1 MPHQLNWQEICQM
14 IPKRK
19 ADAQKGDFG
28 RLLCITGSRNMPG
41 ACLLSTQAALRGGAG
56 LVTVAT
62 APENPMRL
70 AAAAPEAMWLPLETD
85 EAGFLRSSDQN
96 RKTLEKQLSR
106 ANAVLLGCGL
116 GVTEETRRLVHWVLE
131 QTVCPV
137 VLDADGLN
145 CAVSCIELSRRT
157 GKDWILTPHPGE
169 MARLTG
175 RSIPQIQENRVET
188 ATQFAAAYPVTLA
201 LKGAGTLVAQG
212 SRLAQNPT
220 GNPGMSRGGSGDVLA
235 GLIAAFAT
243 QGIPSTALPE
253 MRRRQHCP
261 SRQCCRGTCWH
272 ICRRCWSSWNR
283 NGEMY
288 PPFLCPKCA
297 TLHNIVRKALI
308 GRKLHETKLQCC
320 LEFAARRRDLLYR
333 LCQSRRR
340 SHCCSKAGR

>member
-131 QTVCPV
+131 
-137 VLDADGLN
+137 
-145 CAVSCIELSRRT
+145 LS
-157 GKDWILTPHPGE
+157 
-169 MARLTG
+169 
-175 RSIPQIQENRVET
+175 
-188 ATQFAAAYPVTLA
+188 
-201 LKGAGTLVAQG
+201 
-212 SRLAQNPT
+212 
-220 GNPGMSRGGSGDVLA
+220 
-235 GLIAAFAT
+235 LI
-243 QGIPSTALPE
+243 
-253 MRRRQHCP
+253 
-261 SRQCCRGTCWH
+261 H
-272 ICRRCWSSWNR
+272 I
-283 NGEMY
+283 
-288 PPFLCPKCA
+288 
-297 TLHNIVRKALI
+297 
-308 GRKLHETKLQCC
+308 
-320 LEFAARRRDLLYR
+320 
-333 LCQSRRR
+333 
-340 SHCCSKAGR
+340 

>member
-1 MPHQLNWQEICQM
+1 MMPHQLNWREICQM

-85 EAGFLRSSDQN
+85 ETGFLRSSDQN

-131 QTVCPV
+131 QAVCPV

-235 GLIAAFAT
+235 GLIAAFAA
-243 QGIPSTALPE
+243 QGIPSWETACAGVYLHGLAGDAAAAALSQQAMLP
-253 MRRRQHCP
+253 
-261 SRQCCRGTCWH
+261 
-272 ICRRCWSSWNR
+272 
-283 NGEMY
+283 
-288 PPFLCPKCA
+288 
-297 TLHNIVRKALI
+297 
-308 GRKLHETKLQCC
+308 
-320 LEFAARRRDLLYR
+320 RDLLAYLPQVLVKLEQER
-333 LCQSRRR
+333 
-340 SHCCSKAGR
+340 

>member
-201 LKGAGTLVAQG
+201 QG
-212 SRLAQNPT
+212 SRDT
-220 GNPGMSRGGSGDVLA
+220 GGTGEPSGTEPHRQSGHEPRRQRGRSRRTDRRLCHTGDSVLGGSL
-235 GLIAAFAT
+235 
-243 QGIPSTALPE
+243 
-253 MRRRQHCP
+253 
-261 SRQCCRGTCWH
+261 CRGVSPRP
-272 ICRRCWSSWNR
+272 CRRCGGGSTVPAGNAAAGLAGISAAGAGQAGTGTVKCIR
-283 NGEMY
+283 
-288 PPFLCPKCA
+288 PFSAQNVQHCTILS
-297 TLHNIVRKALI
+297 
-308 GRKLHETKLQCC
+308 E
-320 LEFAARRRDLLYR
+320 R
-333 LCQSRRR
+333 L
-340 SHCCSKAGR
+340 

>member
-1 MPHQLNWQEICQM
+1 
-14 IPKRK
+14 
-19 ADAQKGDFG
+19 
-28 RLLCITGSRNMPG
+28 MPG

-131 QTVCPV
+131 QATCPV

-175 RSIPQIQENRVET
+175 HSIPQIQENRVET

-235 GLIAAFAT
+235 GLIAAFAA
-243 QGIPSTALPE
+243 QGIPSWEAACAGVYLHGLAGDAAAAALSQQAMLP
-253 MRRRQHCP
+253 
-261 SRQCCRGTCWH
+261 
-272 ICRRCWSSWNR
+272 
-283 NGEMY
+283 
-288 PPFLCPKCA
+288 
-297 TLHNIVRKALI
+297 
-308 GRKLHETKLQCC
+308 
-320 LEFAARRRDLLYR
+320 RDLLAYLPQVLVKLEQER
-333 LCQSRRR
+333 
-340 SHCCSKAGR
+340 

>member
-1 MPHQLNWQEICQM
+1 MMPHQLNWREICQM

-131 QTVCPV
+131 QAVCPV

-157 GKDWILTPHPGE
+157 GKDWILTPHPRRNGT
-169 MARLTG
+169 ADRTFDSADTGKPCGNGNAVCSRLSG
-175 RSIPQIQENRVET
+175 D
-188 ATQFAAAYPVTLA
+188 
-201 LKGAGTLVAQG
+201 AGTQREPAHWWH
-212 SRLAQNPT
+212 
-220 GNPGMSRGGSGDVLA
+220 RGAV
-235 GLIAAFAT
+235 
-243 QGIPSTALPE
+243 
-253 MRRRQHCP
+253 
-261 SRQCCRGTCWH
+261 WH
-272 ICRRCWSSWNR
+272 RT
-283 NGEMY
+283 
-288 PPFLCPKCA
+288 PPA
-297 TLHNIVRKALI
+297 IRA
-308 GRKLHETKLQCC
+308 
-320 LEFAARRRDLLYR
+320 
-333 LCQSRRR
+333 
-340 SHCCSKAGR
+340 

>member
-1 MPHQLNWQEICQM
+1 MIPHQLNWQEICQM

-131 QTVCPV
+131 QAVCPV

-169 MARLTG
+169 MARLT
-175 RSIPQIQENRVET
+175 
-188 ATQFAAAYPVTLA
+188 
-201 LKGAGTLVAQG
+201 
-212 SRLAQNPT
+212 
-220 GNPGMSRGGSGDVLA
+220 
-235 GLIAAFAT
+235 
-243 QGIPSTALPE
+243 
-253 MRRRQHCP
+253 
-261 SRQCCRGTCWH
+261 
-272 ICRRCWSSWNR
+272 
-283 NGEMY
+283 
-288 PPFLCPKCA
+288 
-297 TLHNIVRKALI
+297 
-308 GRKLHETKLQCC
+308 
-320 LEFAARRRDLLYR
+320 
-333 LCQSRRR
+333 
-340 SHCCSKAGR
+340 